1 MNFML
6 FISKQIF
13 IKHFSQ
19 IFRDGVI
26 FEIDMGNCESNE
38 YQTSFWECESCGGYV
53 DDSGFVDVEHDH
65 FCSMNRTIEDL
76 RSKLS
81 ISTIEGQT
89 ALACSETAQRRIKDL
104 EAEITGLN
112 SEINSHNGKIS
123 ELMRISWLS
132 ESDLEAKI
140 NELKSEIISLKLK
153 LDESRN
159 KNRNSSNAP
168 TGQTIMPWSES
179 TQNRTPSFREVVL
192 EEETARLKDEIISLN
207 SKINEMSNSKI
218 NEKPNSKSTERSRSW
233 KSKRVLAIKEGIQ
246 KIMAVAFRIGRLP
259 FSTSIFILEAR
270 LSKTDR

>member
-1 MNFML
+1 ML

-13 IKHFSQ
+13 IKHFSH

-53 DDSGFVDVEHDH
+53 DDSGFVEVEHDH
-65 FCSMNRTIEDL
+65 FCSMNRAIKDL

-89 ALACSETAQRRIKDL
+89 LLACSETAQRRIKDL

-112 SEINSHNGKIS
+112 SEITSHNGKIS

-153 LDESRN
+153 LDESR
-159 KNRNSSNAP
+159 KHNSSNAP
-168 TGQTIMPWSES
+168 TGQTIMPWAES
-179 TQNRTPSFREVVL
+179 TPNRTPSFREVVL

-207 SKINEMSNSKI
+207 SKITDMSNSKI
-218 NEKPNSKSTERSRSW
+218 NEKSNSKSTERSRSW
-233 KSKRVLAIKEGIQ
+233 KSKRVLAIKKGIH
-246 KIMAVAFRIGRLP
+246 K
-259 FSTSIFILEAR
+259 TKNHYAR
-270 LSKTDR
+270 QFLFWIPA